1 MLSLPES
8 VSIYSVNKGAE
19 VRASLVDLSRKAA
32 AQKIDGTW
40 WEIGVSKR
48 LRAKESDNHWQWR
61 KLVGEIRDDHA
72 WDAIAVQSVSGNIE
86 GAMTFRVDALSQLEK
101 GLGVVYVDRLAVAP
115 RNRPWLVDPPKY
127 QGIGTVLLFAA
138 VRESYLLGLEGRVW
152 LTSLPS
158 ERTREFYRKKGF
170 QEIFSDE
177 DGMIDFEL
185 PKEKAEQWLRLK
197 GYL

>member
-8 VSIYSVNKGAE
+8 VTIYNVSKGVK
-19 VRASLVDLSRKAA
+19 VRASLVDLSRKVA

-40 WEIGVSKR
+40 WEISGSKR
-48 LRAKESDNHWQWR
+48 LRAEEGDNHWQWR
-61 KLVGEIRDDHA
+61 KLVGEIRDEHA
-72 WDAIAVQSVSGNIE
+72 WDAIAVQSASGNIE

-101 GLGVVYVDRLAVAP
+101 GLGVVYVDRLAAAP

-127 QGIGTVLLFAA
+127 LGIGTVLLFAA
-138 VRESYLLGLEGRVW
+138 VRESYSLGLEGRVW

-158 ERTREFYRKKGF
+158 ERTRQFYRKKGF

-185 PKEKAEQWLRLK
+185 PKEKAEQWLRHE

>member
-8 VSIYSVNKGAE
+8 VSIYSVGNGAE
-19 VRASLVDLSRKAA
+19 VRATLVDLSRKAA

-40 WEIGVSKR
+40 WEIGGSKR
-48 LRAKESDNHWQWR
+48 LRAKEGDNHWQRR

-101 GLGVVYVDRLAVAP
+101 GLGVVYVDRLAAAP

-127 QGIGTVLLFAA
+127 LGIGTVLLFAA